1 MLKMASGKDR
11 GRLAGIRF
19 ARLLAALGRPWWGG
33 GRAQSVLASLQV
45 TIVAAR
51 ELSLQVPSAPS
62 VVRATKLSWQ
72 ALPPVHADGMP
83 LPAGSDERGF
93 ICRGD
98 GAGQAFF

>member
-1 MLKMASGKDR
+1 MSE
-11 GRLAGIRF
+11 IRF

-33 GRAQSVLASLQV
+33 GRAQSALASLQV
-45 TIVAAR
+45 PIVAAR
-51 ELSLQVPSAPS
+51 GLSLQVPSAPS

-72 ALPPVHADGMP
+72 ALPPMHADGMP

-98 GAGQAFF
+98 GAGQALF